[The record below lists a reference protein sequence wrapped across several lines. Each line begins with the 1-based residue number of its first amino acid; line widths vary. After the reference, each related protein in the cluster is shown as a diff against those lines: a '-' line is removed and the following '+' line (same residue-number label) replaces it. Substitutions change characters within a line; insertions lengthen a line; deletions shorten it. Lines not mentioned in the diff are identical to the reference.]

1 MSHST
6 GEDNEK
12 VRGLVDNVHEYMSA
26 QQKLN
31 TTYRRIFKLCLKHLT
46 EHTTQHNRQEKENL
60 LKLLK
65 SITNEEKQNE

>member
-6 GEDNEK
+6 GEVNEK
-12 VRGLVDNVHEYMSA
+12 VRGLVDNIHEYMSA
-26 QQKLN
+26 QQELN

-46 EHTTQHNRQEKENL
+46 NPQHNRQEKEKL